1 MLSFVP
7 FSVRMRSSGFVRDP
21 KAAAWAPLS
30 AQWVPAGETV
40 ADQKL
45 RAVNARADKVL
56 GILSRFIAR
65 WARECV
71 WRRRHAI
78 KTWQALRARQARE
91 RRFSFETEYSNPDP
105 EVLSWIVEGSW
116 AAHEERAAVCEESEA
131 KRAAVCKES
140 EAKSEVAQILAMS
153 ASEWKACWIE
163 RLEVAKL
170 AKTESIAVINW
181 SYAMDALRLQK
192 RLADELLNAPR
203 RVYVGSVFLG
213 MF

>member
-1 MLSFVP
+1 MFSLVP

-30 AQWVPAGETV
+30 AQWVPAGETI

-65 WARECV
+65 WARACV

-78 KTWQALRARQARE
+78 QTWQALRARQARE

-116 AAHEERAAVCEESEA
+116 AAHEERVAAQKECDA
-131 KRAAVCKES
+131 KR
-140 EAKSEVAQILAMS
+140 EVEQILSMS

-163 RLEVAKL
+163 RLEVAKHE
-170 AKTESIAVINW
+170 KRESLAVINW

>member
-1 MLSFVP
+1 
-7 FSVRMRSSGFVRDP
+7 
-21 KAAAWAPLS
+21 
-30 AQWVPAGETV
+30 
-40 ADQKL
+40 
-45 RAVNARADKVL
+45 VNARADKVL
-56 GILSRFIAR
+56 GVLSRFIAR
-65 WARECV
+65 WVRECV

-91 RRFSFETEYSNPDP
+91 RRFSFETAYSNPDP

-116 AAHEERAAVCEESEA
+116 AAHEERAAVC
-131 KRAAVCKES
+131 KES
-140 EAKSEVAQILAMS
+140 EAKNEVAQILAMS
-153 ASEWKACWIE
+153 ASEWKECWIE
-163 RLEVAKL
+163 RLEVAKR

-181 SYAMDALRLQK
+181 SYAMDAMRLQK